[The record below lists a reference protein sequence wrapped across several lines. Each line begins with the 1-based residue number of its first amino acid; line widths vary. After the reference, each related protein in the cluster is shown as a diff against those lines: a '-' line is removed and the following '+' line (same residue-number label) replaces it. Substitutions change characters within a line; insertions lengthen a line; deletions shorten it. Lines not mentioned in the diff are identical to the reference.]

1 MSRNRKKTSGNSD
14 SRIPIV
20 GFEQGQE
27 RRDTGSQRFLQSL
40 RATWKALI
48 AFFAVLVMGIH
59 QRLWHDLFAGTSVG
73 HRVVFDGIAVV
84 ASSLA
89 VAVATMVTA
98 YRLLGY
104 LLVAAILLGVTTG
117 LGLYQVDRHML
128 RLLYQGVATDWRFRL
143 MIGVVRTGVLLLMA
157 ALGFFSA
164 VNANREAIDT
174 ALETQRIAKFEVSAA
189 DPRYKPQM
197 DAARHTVEL
206 AASAMTRKAELQKAV
221 QDKTQQREAALQEYQ
236 DQCQG
241 NTSVDGRTRI
251 PICGPLARGAQSH
264 ATSLDHQIAALNA
277 ELKVMGSSNDLAVAN
292 KALERIEKQIREEV
306 DRTTSGFP
314 ARLRIM
320 LELIWN
326 DWAVRASVVPWLILT
341 LIPECLLWISYARR
355 VHPALIRLAKI
366 ENELLDAGIDAY
378 RRAGR
383 DRLGQRLQP
392 LVIHVPPASQRPT
405 LKAVGT

>member
-1 MSRNRKKTSGNSD
+1 MSRTSKETNENLFPTNVSL
-14 SRIPIV
+14 IP
-20 GFEQGQE
+20 EQHQE
-27 RRDTGSQRFLQSL
+27 NCKSESLHFLKSL
-40 RATWKALI
+40 ISAWQALI
-48 AFFAVLVMGIH
+48 TFFAVLVMGVN
-59 QRLWHDLFAGTSVG
+59 QKLWREVFAGTSVG
-73 HRVVFDGIAVV
+73 HRVVFDGIAVL

-89 VAVATMVTA
+89 VAIATMVTA

-104 LLVAAILLGVTTG
+104 ALLAAIFLGITTG
-117 LGLYQVDRHML
+117 FGFYLIDRHML
-128 RLLYQGVATDWRFRL
+128 RLRYESDANDGRFRL
-143 MIGVVRTGVLLLMA
+143 MIAAIRLGILLLMV
-157 ALGFFSA
+157 ALGIFSA

-174 ALETQRIAKFEVSAA
+174 ALETQRIAKFEALAA
-189 DPRYKPQM
+189 DPRYKTQM

-206 AASAMTRKAELQKAV
+206 AASTMARQAELQKAV

-264 ATSLDHQIAALNA
+264 ATSLDHQIAALNT
-277 ELKVMGSSNDLAVAN
+277 ELKAMGSSNDLASAN
-292 KALERIEKQIREEV
+292 KALERIETQIREEV

-320 LELIWN
+320 LDLIWD

-355 VHPALIRLAKI
+355 VHPALIRLAMI

-405 LKAVGT
+405 LKAVGA